1 MVIGSRYRLVSI
13 YENHVITIGGD
24 SIKRVSHKKYLG
36 ITFDEQLKWDKH
48 NDAPCKMI
56 SKNIALQRRAK
67 LFVLQNTLT
76 KMYNA
81 LVLPHFNY
89 SSAIS
94 NDGSCTNINKLSK
107 LQRKAARVITG
118 ETYDVRS
125 IEILEKLKWIPI
137 DESLRNSE
145 TIMTFKALT
154 KRLPNY
160 LTDLFTKCENDNYNL
175 RSNNTKLSQLKPKTN
190 FLKRSFSYRAAK
202 AWNELPN
209 EITDNFENVSILSLK
224 VAPYS
229 FLESAKHIFQTQN
242 HIH

>member
-1 MVIGSRYRLVSI
+1 MSPRYTGMFRHMIYINYILCLCANVFQSLRRKKNAFWTYQRRRLLLL
-13 YENHVITIGGD
+13 
-24 SIKRVSHKKYLG
+24 HKKMEWKKNTASYLL
-36 ITFDEQLKWDKH
+36 ERQKEKKL
-48 NDAPCKMI
+48 
-56 SKNIALQRRAK
+56 AL
-67 LFVLQNTLT
+67 
-76 KMYNA
+76 
-81 LVLPHFNY
+81 Y
-89 SSAIS
+89 S
-94 NDGSCTNINKLSK
+94 L
-107 LQRKAARVITG
+107 L
-118 ETYDVRS
+118 RS

-209 EITDNFENVSILSLK
+209 EITDNFENLSILSLK
-224 VAPYS
+224 WR
-229 FLESAKHIFQTQN
+229 LKSAQS
-242 HIH
+242 

>member
-1 MVIGSRYRLVSI
+1 MVIGSRYHLASI
-13 YENHVITIGGD
+13 YENPVIRIGGD
-24 SIKRVSHKKYLG
+24 SIKRVSHKKSLG
-36 ITFDEQLKWDKH
+36 MTFDEQLKWDKY
-48 NDAPCKMI
+48 NDARCTKI
-56 SKNIALQRRAK
+56 SKNIALLRRAK
-67 LFVLQNTLT
+67 LFVPQNTLT

-89 SSAIS
+89 CTTIW
-94 NDGSCTNINKLSK
+94 NDGSCININKLSK
-107 LQRKAARVITG
+107 LQRRAARVITG
-118 ETYDVRS
+118 ETYDVCS

-175 RSNNTKLSQLKPKTN
+175 RSNNTKLSQLKLKTN

-209 EITDNFENVSILSLK
+209 EITDNFENLSILSLK
-224 VAPYS
+224 WR
-229 FLESAKHIFQTQN
+229 LKSAQS
-242 HIH
+242 